1 MGTVLSYS
9 NPKSNKYP
17 ILNMNEQ
24 DYTSISPYTDQEAVE
39 ALKRVARN
47 PFLPVVSKF
56 FFPDE
61 PFNTFRK
68 LLKEIHS
75 IDDFQEIVMSRM
87 VLAAIERSTSGFT
100 FEGVENISSE
110 KKYLA
115 VSNHRD
121 IILDPALFQYV
132 LFSNKLQ
139 MTEICVGSNLLE
151 SSKVVSDLLRSNR
164 MIKVIRGI
172 SARELY
178 LSSKLLSSY
187 IRERIS
193 SGGSSVWIAQREGRT
208 KDGLDRTE
216 QGLLKMFDMSGEGS
230 FQENFEAL
238 NIIPV
243 SISYEYE
250 SCDIRK
256 ARELLISE
264 KEKYVK
270 KRHEDT
276 HSIISGVKQW
286 KGGVNLFIDKP
297 LTQEE
302 IAQAA
307 QLGKNDRY
315 QALRQILDERIIRG
329 YKLWKTNYMAYDLL
343 HEGNKYADRY
353 SLEELEEF
361 KAYTEHKL
369 SKVERSRDRD
379 ALRIKFLQIYG
390 NPVVN
395 KETIIGGKV

>member
-100 FEGVENISSE
+100 FEGVENMSRE
-110 KKYLA
+110 KKDLA

-353 SLEELEEF
+353 SLEELEQF

-369 SKVERSRDRD
+369 SKVERSLDRD

>member
-1 MGTVLSYS
+1 
-9 NPKSNKYP
+9 
-17 ILNMNEQ
+17 MNEQ

-68 LLKEIHS
+68 LLREIHS

-87 VLAAIERSTSGFT
+87 VLAAIEKSTSGFT
-100 FEGVENISSE
+100 CEGVENISGE

-151 SSKVVSDLLRSNR
+151 SNKVVSDLLRSNR

-172 SARELY
+172 SAKELY

-187 IRERIS
+187 IRERIT

-208 KDGLDRTE
+208 KDGFDKTE

-270 KRHEDT
+270 KKHEDT

-297 LTQEE
+297 LTGEE

-315 QALRQILDERIIRG
+315 QALRQILDNRIIRG

-343 HEGNKYADRY
+343 HGENKYADRY
-353 SLEELEEF
+353 SAEDLEKF

-369 SKVERSRDRD
+369 SKVERSLDRD

-390 NPVVN
+390 NPVAN
-395 KETIIGGKV
+395 KESIIGGKVQVD

>member
-1 MGTVLSYS
+1 
-9 NPKSNKYP
+9 
-17 ILNMNEQ
+17 MNEQ

-56 FFPDE
+56 FFPGA
-61 PFNTFRK
+61 PLNTFRK

-87 VLAAIERSTSGFT
+87 VSTAIERSTSGFSY
-100 FEGVENISSE
+100 EGVENISGNG
-110 KKYLA
+110 KFLA

-151 SSKVVSDLLRSNR
+151 SNKVVSDLLRSNR

-187 IRERIS
+187 IRERIT

-208 KDGLDRTE
+208 KDGFDKTE

-270 KRHEDT
+270 KKHEDT

-297 LTQEE
+297 LTGEE

-315 QALRQILDERIIRG
+315 QALRQILDNRIIRG

-343 HEGNKYADRY
+343 HGENKYADRY
-353 SLEELEEF
+353 SAEDLEKF
-361 KAYTEHKL
+361 KVYTEHKL
-369 SKVERSRDRD
+369 SKVERSLDRD

-395 KETIIGGKV
+395 KESIIGGKVQVD

>member
-1 MGTVLSYS
+1 
-9 NPKSNKYP
+9 
-17 ILNMNEQ
+17 MNEQ

-56 FFPDE
+56 FFPGA
-61 PFNTFRK
+61 PLNTFRK

-87 VLAAIERSTSGFT
+87 VSTAIERSTSGFSY
-100 FEGVENISSE
+100 EGVENISGNG
-110 KKYLA
+110 KFLA

-151 SSKVVSDLLRSNR
+151 SNKVVSDLLRSNR

-187 IRERIS
+187 IRERIT

-208 KDGLDRTE
+208 KDGFDKTE

-270 KRHEDT
+270 KKHEDT

-297 LTQEE
+297 LTGEE

-315 QALRQILDERIIRG
+315 QALRQILDNRIIRG

-343 HEGNKYADRY
+343 HGENKYADRY
-353 SLEELEEF
+353 SAEDLEKF

-369 SKVERSRDRD
+369 SKVERSLDRD

-395 KETIIGGKV
+395 KESIIGGKVQVD

>member
-1 MGTVLSYS
+1 
-9 NPKSNKYP
+9 
-17 ILNMNEQ
+17 MNEQ

-68 LLKEIHS
+68 LLREIHS

-87 VLAAIERSTSGFT
+87 VLAAIEKSTSGFT
-100 FEGVENISSE
+100 CEGVENISGE

-151 SSKVVSDLLRSNR
+151 SNKVVSDLLRSNR

-187 IRERIS
+187 IRERIT

-208 KDGLDRTE
+208 KDGFDKTE

-270 KRHEDT
+270 KKHEDT

-297 LTQEE
+297 LTGEE

-315 QALRQILDERIIRG
+315 QALRQILDNRIIRG

-343 HEGNKYADRY
+343 HGENKYADRY
-353 SLEELEEF
+353 SAEDLEKF

-369 SKVERSRDRD
+369 SKVERSLDRD

-395 KETIIGGKV
+395 KESIIGGKVQVD